1 MKKREQKQIHSSIKH
16 VKLYREDIEKI
27 ISYLDI
33 EGVNLEISD
42 NENVYE
48 SLDELQNLKGYNPN
62 LVVLT
67 ATLEKLSF
75 DLLTVRITQ
84 FGVYIFMQHSEVLQ
98 MPTYQI
104 ERFIY
109 GKKKSLISRFINS
122 RFAIYGLS
130 LSTLLA
136 FVHYLQSMGAS
147 SDDFNMNFFIG
158 LFSFWGVLLIYT
170 ELNPDTNTKIELNR
184 RHEKNFYQK
193 NKDKI
198 LLMLITAVVTGIVT
212 FMLSN
217 IGKN

>member
-1 MKKREQKQIHSSIKH
+1 MKKREQKQILSSIRH
-16 VKLYREDIEKI
+16 IKLYREDIEKI
-27 ISYLDI
+27 ISFLTI

-48 SLDELQNLKGYNPN
+48 SLDELQNLKGDNPN

-75 DLLTVRITQ
+75 DLLTVRLSQ
-84 FGVYIFMQHSEVLQ
+84 FGVYIFMQHSEVLE

-104 ERFIY
+104 ERFVN
-109 GKKKSLISRFINS
+109 GKKKSQISRFINS
-122 RFAIYGLS
+122 RIAIYGLS

-147 SDDFNMNFFIG
+147 SDDFNMNSFIG

-170 ELNPDTNTKIELNR
+170 ELNPDTNTKIELIR
-184 RHEKNFYQK
+184 RHEKNFYNK

-198 LLMLITAVVTGIVT
+198 LLMLITNVLTGVVTYVVT
-212 FMLSN
+212 NLL
-217 IGKN
+217 K